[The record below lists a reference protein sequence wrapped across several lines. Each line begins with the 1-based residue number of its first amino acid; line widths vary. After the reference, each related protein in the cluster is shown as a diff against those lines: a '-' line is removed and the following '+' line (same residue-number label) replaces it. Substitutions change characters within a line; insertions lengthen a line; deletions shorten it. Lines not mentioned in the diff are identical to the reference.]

1 MAGLKEILMSNKTLT
16 VTSTIAIN
24 IMTFC
29 KLGEAENARKL
40 LYDSGLLG
48 ADMIKI
54 WELLPVECRASIKE
68 LQEEKVHMDLS

>member
-1 MAGLKEILMSNKTLT
+1 MTKTTLT
-16 VTSTIAIN
+16 VAATIAIN
-24 IMTFC
+24 IMTYY
-29 KLGEAENARKL
+29 KLGETEKARKL

-68 LQEEKVHMDLS
+68 LQEEKACMDLS

>member
-1 MAGLKEILMSNKTLT
+1 
-16 VTSTIAIN
+16 
-24 IMTFC
+24 MTFC
-29 KLGEAENARKL
+29 KLGEAEKARKL

>member
-1 MAGLKEILMSNKTLT
+1 MSNKTLT

-29 KLGEAENARKL
+29 KLGEAEKARKL
-40 LYDSGLLG
+40 LYASGLLG

-54 WELLPVECRASIKE
+54 WELLPVEGRASIKE